1 MPMIRRWLFPL
12 LALWLAVPVAQAQRY
27 DEPPRGGYN
36 QLRDPRAERPG
47 HAPHSRD
54 NGLAAAVAEAQRR
67 TGGRVLSA
75 EPRDDG
81 EGRYYR
87 IKVLTPDGRVRI
99 LQLGDR

>member
-1 MPMIRRWLFPL
+1 MPMMRRSFVLL
-12 LALWLAVPVAQAQRY
+12 LALWLAMPAVQAQRY

-36 QLRDPRAERPG
+36 LRDPRAEHPG
-47 HAPHSRD
+47 RASARD

-81 EGRYYR
+81 DDRYYR

-99 LQLGDR
+99 LHLDGR